1 MPKELAQEFERRFSL
16 ASSSL
21 NEVSDAEAEKPFRP
35 GGWTKKQ
42 ILGHLIDSSINNHL
56 RFVRAAVEGR
66 YEGPS
71 YQQQEWV
78 RLNNYANL
86 GWPEILRQWR
96 TRNQLLVQLVR
107 QIPEPA
113 LEAQCRIADE
123 PALTLHALIVDYLD
137 HLEHHI
143 AQIMSGVAPGT
154 VFLSHSIRKME
165 QMTAHVED
173 CLARLN
179 EEQIWQRGAK
189 HENTIGNLVLHL
201 CGNIRQWMIHGIGG
215 EADVRTR
222 DAEFAAA
229 GGISKSHL
237 AAKLR
242 DTVTGA
248 IRILRGVMP
257 EQLTEIVHPQDA
269 DITVLEAIYQ
279 VVGHF
284 QQHTGQIIL
293 LTKHLSGED
302 LGLYRPPK

>member
-1 MPKELAQEFERRFSL
+1 MNADSVS

-21 NEVSDAEAEKPFRP
+21 NGVSEAEVEKTFRP
-35 GGWTKKQ
+35 GGWTRKQ

-56 RFVRAAVEGR
+56 RFLRAAVEGHF
-66 YEGPS
+66 EGPP
-71 YQQQEWV
+71 YQQEDWV

-86 GWPEILRQWR
+86 PWSEVLRQWR
-96 TRNQLLVQLVR
+96 TRNELLVQLVR
-107 QIPEPA
+107 QIPDAA
-113 LEAQCRIADE
+113 LTAQCRIADG
-123 PALTLHALIVDYLD
+123 PAVTLRALIIDYLD

-143 AQIMSGVAPGT
+143 SQIASGAGT
-154 VFLSHSIRKME
+154 LFLEHSVRKME
-165 QMTAHVED
+165 QMTAHAES
-173 CLARLN
+173 CLARLT

-215 EADVRTR
+215 EPDIRAR

-229 GGISKSHL
+229 GGVSKSDL

-242 DTVTGA
+242 ETVSGA
-248 IRILRGVMP
+248 VRVLRGITP
-257 EQLTEIVHPQDA
+257 DRLTEIVHPQDA
-269 DITVLEAIYQ
+269 DTTVLEAIYQ
-279 VVGHF
+279 VVGHL

>member
-1 MPKELAQEFERRFSL
+1 MPKELAQEFERRFSE
-16 ASSSL
+16 ASASL
-21 NEVSDAEAEKPFRP
+21 SGVSEAEAEKPFRL

-56 RFVRAAVEGR
+56 RFVRAAVESH

-71 YQQQEWV
+71 YQQQDWV

-86 GWPEILRQWR
+86 SWGEILRQWR
-96 TRNQLLVQLVR
+96 ARNELLVQLVG
-107 QIPEPA
+107 QIPDSA
-113 LEAQCRIADE
+113 LEAQCRIADG
-123 PALTLHALIVDYLD
+123 PALSLRALIVDYLD

-143 AQIMSGVAPGT
+143 SQIVSGAGSLFVG
-154 VFLSHSIRKME
+154 HSVRKME
-165 QMTAHVED
+165 QMTAHVES
-173 CLARLN
+173 CLARLTD
-179 EEQIWQRGAK
+179 EQIWQRGAK

-215 EADVRTR
+215 APDVRTR

-229 GGISKSHL
+229 GGISKSEL

-242 DTVTGA
+242 ETAGDAARVLQGVTPA
-248 IRILRGVMP
+248 R
-257 EQLTEIVHPQDA
+257 LTEIIHPQDA
-269 DITVLEAIYQ
+269 DTTVLEAIYQ
-279 VVGHF
+279 VVGHL